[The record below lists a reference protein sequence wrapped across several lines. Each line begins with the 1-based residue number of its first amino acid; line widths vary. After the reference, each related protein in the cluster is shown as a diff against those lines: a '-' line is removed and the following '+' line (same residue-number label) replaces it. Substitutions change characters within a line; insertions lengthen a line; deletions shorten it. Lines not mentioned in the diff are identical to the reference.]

1 MYARASL
8 GVWFSDDGKLLQ
20 IMRLAGMWYTDLLV
34 PLLRVGTKHNALYCH
49 RCPPLSAIVRGD
61 KA

>member
-1 MYARASL
+1 
-8 GVWFSDDGKLLQ
+8 
-20 IMRLAGMWYTDLLV
+20 MRLAGMWYTDLLV